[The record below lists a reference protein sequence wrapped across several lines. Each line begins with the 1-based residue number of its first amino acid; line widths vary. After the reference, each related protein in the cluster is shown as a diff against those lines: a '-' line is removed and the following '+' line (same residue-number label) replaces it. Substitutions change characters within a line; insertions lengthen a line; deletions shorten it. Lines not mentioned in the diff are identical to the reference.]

1 MVFKTHKFFQDRQI
15 VIVIRYANANRLKS
29 ICFRGKEKNL
39 AGNFSAW
46 SDQHELVSDADF
58 LEQLVADVSA
68 AAEVGNT
75 NCRVSIQCSSLIGW
89 SSTDDIEKYAA
100 EDLDDFSPNPHSTGL
115 RVKKDL
121 INFTAPNT
129 NMVTVV
135 YEIKDEDDQI
145 TVIIH
150 SFYPGRDIGELK
162 GNVSLR
168 SSCVFFDWD
177 HPGEV

>member
-1 MVFKTHKFFQDRQI
+1 MVFKTRKFFQDKQI
-15 VIVIRYANANRLKS
+15 VVVIRYANVNRLKG

-46 SDQHELVSDADF
+46 SDQHELVMDTDF
-58 LEQLVADVSA
+58 LEQFVADVSA
-68 AAEVGNT
+68 AAEVGDT

-89 SSTDDIEKYAA
+89 SSTDDIEKYAD
-100 EDLDDFSPNPHSTGL
+100 EDLEEFSPSIRSTGL
-115 RVKKDL
+115 RVKKEL
-121 INFTAPNT
+121 TKFTAPNT

-135 YEIKDEDDQI
+135 YEIRYEPDQI
-145 TVIIH
+145 TVVIH
-150 SFYPGRDIGELK
+150 SVYPGRDIGELK